1 MSRFSKVFLIAAVVI
16 MVGAGAVMAQTTHEI
31 KQGTVVTTHGNDLVV
46 KMADGTTRQ
55 VTVQEGFMFDVDG
68 VPTAV
73 GDLKPG
79 TVLTADV
86 KTNRQV
92 IDVQTE
98 EIRKGKVINRVGQ
111 TVIIRNENGEVKK
124 YHEVPED
131 IVLTS
136 NGKPVTLWDLNP
148 GMNVTATIVSTREE
162 IVDEREITATGTAP
176 AAAPKPAPKPA
187 PAPKPVPYT
196 APALPS
202 TGSQLPLVGLTG
214 LLMIVIG
221 LGIGIIRRF

>member
-1 MSRFSKVFLIAAVVI
+1 MSRFSKVILIAVVVT
-16 MVGAGAVMAQTTHEI
+16 MVGAGVSMAQMTREI
-31 KQGTVVTTHGNDLVV
+31 LQGTVVTTHGNNLVV

-55 VTVQEGFMFDVDG
+55 FDVQEGFMFDIDG

-79 TVLTADV
+79 TVLTAEV
-86 KTNRQV
+86 KTNREV
-92 IDVQTE
+92 LDVYTE
-98 EIRKGKVINRVGQ
+98 EVRNGKVLERVGQ
-111 TVIIRNENGEVKK
+111 TVIIRNEDGEVKK
-124 YHEVPED
+124 YHEVPEG
-131 IVLTS
+131 VQLTS
-136 NGKPVTLWDLNP
+136 NGKPITLWDLKP

-162 IVDEREITATGTAP
+162 IVDEREVMAMGTAP

-187 PAPKPVPYT
+187 PAYT

-202 TGSQLPLVGLTG
+202 TASQLPLVGLTG

-221 LGIGIIRRF
+221 LGIGIVRRF

>member
-1 MSRFSKVFLIAAVVI
+1 MSRFSKVLLIAAVVT
-16 MVGAGAVMAQTTHEI
+16 MVGAGAVMAQTVITTEV
-31 KQGTVVTTHGNDLVV
+31 KQGTVVHVYGNNLVV
-46 KMADGTTRQ
+46 KMADGTTKEFD
-55 VTVQEGFMFDVDG
+55 VQEGFMFDIDG

-73 GDLKPG
+73 KDLKPG
-79 TVLTADV
+79 TMLTSEV
-86 KTNRQV
+86 KVTEEV
-92 IDVQTE
+92 HVVQTE
-98 EIRKGKVINRVGQ
+98 EIRKGKVVRTVGQ
-111 TVIIRNENGEVKK
+111 TVIIRRENGEIVKF
-124 YHEVPED
+124 HEVPED

-136 NGKPVTLWDLNP
+136 NGKPVTLWDLRE

-162 IVDEREITATGTAP
+162 IVDERQVEVAGTAP
-176 AAAPKPAPKPA
+176 KAAPKPAPA

>member
-1 MSRFSKVFLIAAVVI
+1 MSRFSKVFLIAAVI
-16 MVGAGAVMAQTTHEI
+16 TMVGAGVAMAQMTHEI
-31 KQGTVVTTHGNDLVV
+31 VQGTVITTHGNNLVV

-55 VTVQEGFMFDVDG
+55 FDVQDGFTFDIDG
-68 VPTAV
+68 VPTKV
-73 GDLKPG
+73 SDLKPG

-98 EIRKGKVINRVGQ
+98 EIRQGKVLERVGQ
-111 TVIIRNENGEVKK
+111 TVIIRNSNGEVKK
-124 YHEVPED
+124 YHDIPEG
-131 IVLTS
+131 VQLTS
-136 NGKPVTLWDLNP
+136 NGKPVTLWDLKP

-162 IVDEREITATGTAP
+162 IVDEREVQVAGTAP

-187 PAPKPVPYT
+187 PAPAYT

-202 TGSQLPLVGLTG
+202 TASQLPLVGLTG

>member
-1 MSRFSKVFLIAAVVI
+1 MSRFSKVILIAAVVT
-16 MVGAGAVMAQTTHEI
+16 MVGAGAAMAQTTHEI
-31 KQGTVVTTHGNDLVV
+31 RQGTVVTTHGNNLVV
-46 KMADGTTRQ
+46 QMADGTTRQ
-55 VTVQEGFMFDVDG
+55 VEVQEGFMFDVDG

-98 EIRKGKVINRVGQ
+98 EIRQGKVLNRVGQ
-111 TVIIRNENGEVKK
+111 TVIIRNSNGEVKK
-124 YHEVPED
+124 YHEVPEG
-131 IVLTS
+131 VQLTS
-136 NGKPVTLWDLNP
+136 NGKPVTLWDLKP

-176 AAAPKPAPKPA
+176 KAAPKPAPT
-187 PAPKPVPYT
+187 PVPYT